1 MTDEQRKK
9 ANTERTAANM
19 RRQQKAKEERK
30 KAKARQELNAINNIV
45 AAQSAT
51 ATKKESAQK
60 ERIRKS
66 ENAKWKQKRYERYQ
80 KRVWPGW
87 RTSERPGKIVKYNIN
102 DVSQNKEDEETQ

>member
-9 ANTERTAANM
+9 VNTERTTANM

-45 AAQSAT
+45 APNSAT
-51 ATKKESAQK
+51 TTKKESAQK
-60 ERIRKS
+60 ERTRKS
-66 ENAKWKQKRYERYQ
+66 ENAKWKHKRYERYQ

-87 RTSERPGKIVKYNIN
+87 RTSAAPGKIVKYNIN
-102 DVSQNKEDEETQ
+102 DASPNRIDEETL